1 MKKMMINKELQ
12 NRAWRLLPS
21 EVKNVAADKYMHGLI
36 NSRISEFEAGAIWTL
51 RELFGRR
58 NLTAEV
64 EEEKPQ
70 DILWSLLTPKMQ
82 TYCRN
87 VYHTSHDGNV
97 EDILERLFGVEHL
110 NEGWEDRLPDN
121 EPEKRSFLDRCYSI
135 LDRITGGRHEF

>member
-1 MKKMMINKELQ
+1 MINNELQ
-12 NRAWRLLPS
+12 DRAWRLLPS
-21 EVKNVAADKYMHGLI
+21 EVKNVAADRYMNGLI
-36 NSRISEFEAGAIWTL
+36 NSRISEFEAGAFWTL

-87 VYHTSHDGNV
+87 AYHTSHDGNV

-110 NEGWEDRLPDN
+110 NEGWKDRLPDN
-121 EPEKRSFLDRCYSI
+121 EPEKRSFLDRCYNI